1 MVLCR
6 FLKKSFWLEDP
17 LVLFFFLIVMLCW
30 SNFSLAADKQLS
42 TNTLNTVVV
51 TATKTPHTQKDV
63 PIPTNVI
70 TKEDIEKN
78 ECAELNGST

>member
-1 MVLCR
+1 
-6 FLKKSFWLEDP
+6 
-17 LVLFFFLIVMLCW
+17 MLCW

-70 TKEDIEKN
+70 TKEDIEKK
-78 ECAELNGST
+78 